1 MPPVLGSPALA
12 LSTTLALG
20 CFVYG
25 FVYGIDNFLMSGL
38 STSILSTAA

>member
-38 STSILSTAA
+38 STSILSIAA